1 MTRTTKNSQ
10 GLLSKDVSLD
20 ASYDESAIH
29 EREEC
34 APTISETQLS
44 NEEILE
50 RRVKDLEEQLEML
63 QGENQSLDSEIKA
76 TTFTVERFKNN
87 DEHLKFYTGI
97 PNYIIFKAILDYLE
111 QLRHIYCI
119 IIAVVARVVVPENCL
134 QRKIY
139 SWY

>member
-10 GLLSKDVSLD
+10 GLLSNDVSLD
-20 ASYDESAIH
+20 ASYDESTIH
-29 EREEC
+29 EREEG

-63 QGENQSLDSEIKA
+63 QGENQLLKSEKA

-87 DEHLKFYTGI
+87 DEHLKFYT
-97 PNYIIFKAILDYLE
+97 YLTT
-111 QLRHIYCI
+111 
-119 IIAVVARVVVPENCL
+119 
-134 QRKIY
+134 
-139 SWY
+139 

>member
-29 EREEC
+29 EREEGT
-34 APTISETQLS
+34 PTISEIQLS

-63 QGENQSLDSEIKA
+63 QGKNQSLKSEIKA

-87 DEHLKFYTGI
+87 DEHF
-97 PNYIIFKAILDYLE
+97 
-111 QLRHIYCI
+111 
-119 IIAVVARVVVPENCL
+119 
-134 QRKIY
+134 
-139 SWY
+139 